1 MIKSTDIVTHNSDS
15 AAVTRV
21 GTPKSRKTAQ
31 AVHLIEKAEE
41 IAKRVKDASA
51 LEKALLQK
59 LEYQRDFAAEYQA
72 KFPYG
77 TNQYSK
83 KNGVDTAVHSS
94 HDLGR
99 EEWCM
104 AHGFHERTVRRWCDL
119 LDESTFVEKK
129 NAVLKRCWEL
139 AELWQAASFSS
150 ESVEWYTPARY
161 FEGVRETLGEIDLDP
176 ASNPMANA
184 TVGAKHFFTKEDD
197 GLELDWYG
205 RVFVNP
211 PYGKTD
217 DGKSLAGEFCNKAV
231 REYENG
237 NIDACIILVNSLH
250 SQAWQAPL
258 YKHTVCFVDHRIQFV
273 SGDGDQNKNPTFQNI
288 FVYLGKND
296 EAFASAFQRFGYVM
310 RSIIQ

>member
-1 MIKSTDIVTHNSDS
+1 VLRLLII
-15 AAVTRV
+15 
-21 GTPKSRKTAQ
+21 TPI
-31 AVHLIEKAEE
+31 LP
-41 IAKRVKDASA
+41 
-51 LEKALLQK
+51 
-59 LEYQRDFAAEYQA
+59 EYQRDFAAEYKT
-72 KFPYG
+72 KFPQG
-77 TNQYSK
+77 GAQKGNK
-83 KNGVDTAVHSS
+83 HAAKNMVDTSVHDVS
-94 HDLGR
+94 DPRR

-104 AHGFHERTVRRWCDL
+104 GHGFHERTVRRWCDL
-119 LDESTFVEKK
+119 LEEPTFVEKK

-161 FEGVRETLGEIDLDP
+161 FEAVREALGEIDLDP

-197 GLELDWYG
+197 GLELDWHG

-231 REYENG
+231 REYESG
-237 NIDACIILVNSLH
+237 NVDACIILVNSLH

-258 YKHTVCFVDHRIQFV
+258 YKHTI
-273 SGDGDQNKNPTFQNI
+273 
-288 FVYLGKND
+288 
-296 EAFASAFQRFGYVM
+296 RFGYVM